1 MFATIRKHQQWLF
14 ILICGVIIISFVIFF
29 SPDIGIG
36 ERGRPRTNALING
49 QPVPQGEFDATYEE
63 AAIEFYFRYR
73 GYWPWSNE
81 VPDSLST
88 NFNRTVLQKVVLLRK
103 IKDMSVDVSE
113 EAVVEQI
120 RLNWTGENGA
130 YDPEQYKFF
139 ITNTLANVRF
149 YKLTE
154 SDYFRLVRHQLAQQ
168 QLFDTFGVV
177 GQLATKAAAESE
189 FRRENERL
197 ATQAVFFN
205 ITNYLEGVTVETNAV
220 RKHYTNNLARYMNP
234 AQVQVRYVQFDATN
248 YLAEAEKRFTEKG
261 GDLTAAIESVYR
273 ERGTNAFLDA
283 DGKALSKEL
292 AQEKVRGELL
302 AEHGLHTARAKAN
315 EFAHALHAELEKLME
330 LKKGGFLVESNF
342 LQVAEAQKLTP
353 LVTEPFSA
361 LDGPEG
367 FDARSAIASA
377 ATQLTGTNLVRIDP
391 IVGQKSVFLIAL
403 NKYTGSK
410 AKEFNDVEKEVTE
423 NYREQQ
429 ARIEMQ
435 RVTRELYQGI
445 TNSVAGGKEFKAA
458 AEELKLTVVG
468 VEPFS
473 KTQASNFEVARHDIG
488 FPNYRDTA
496 FRTKVGETSYPRFP
510 QGSDAGF
517 ILHVKEAVA
526 ADETTLKEE
535 LDGYVSM
542 YRERRQSAAFQ
553 AWYSREVES
562 AGIAFAD

>member
-14 ILICGVIIISFVIFF
+14 ILICGVIIVSFVIFF
-29 SPDIGIG
+29 SPDIGLG
-36 ERGRPRTNALING
+36 ERGRPRTTALING

-88 NFNRTVLQKVVLLRK
+88 NFSRTVLQKVVLLRK
-103 IKDMSVDVSE
+103 IKEMNVDVSE

-130 YDPEQYKFF
+130 YDPERYKFF

-168 QLFDTFGVV
+168 QLFDTFGVA
-177 GQLATKAAAESE
+177 GQLVTKAAAEAE

-205 ITNYLEGVTVETNAV
+205 ITNYLADVTIETNAV
-220 RKHYTNNLARYMNP
+220 RRHYTNDLARYMKP
-234 AQVQVRYVQFDATN
+234 AEVQIRYVQFDATN
-248 YLAEAEKRFTEKG
+248 YLAEAEKRFKEKV
-261 GDLTAAIESVYR
+261 GDLTAEIERAYQ
-273 ERGTNAFLDA
+273 ERGSNAFLDA
-283 DGKALSKEL
+283 DGKALSKEK
-292 AQEKVRGELL
+292 AQEKVREELL
-302 AEHGLHTARAKAN
+302 EEHGLHTARMKAN
-315 EFAHALHAELEKLME
+315 EFAHALHAELERLGA
-330 LKKGGFLVESNF
+330 GGLLVESNF
-342 LQVAEAQKLTP
+342 IQVAEAQKLKTQ
-353 LVTEPFSA
+353 VTEPFST
-361 LDGPEG
+361 LDGPER
-367 FDARSAIASA
+367 FDARTAIATA
-377 ATQLTGTNLVRIDP
+377 ARDLTGTNLVRIDP

-410 AKEFNDVEKEVTE
+410 PKEFKEVEKEVTE

-429 ARIEMQ
+429 ARIQMQ
-435 RVTRELYQGI
+435 KVTRELYQKI
-445 TNSVAGGKEFKAA
+445 TNSVAGGKAFKAA
-458 AEELKLTVVG
+458 AEELKLTVVD

-473 KTQASNFEVARHDIG
+473 KSEASNFEVARRDIG
-488 FPNYRDTA
+488 FPNFRDTA

-510 QGSDAGF
+510 QGSGAGF

-535 LDGYVSM
+535 LDEYVNSF
-542 YRERRQSAAFQ
+542 RQRRQSAAFQ

-562 AGIAFAD
+562 AGIAFAN